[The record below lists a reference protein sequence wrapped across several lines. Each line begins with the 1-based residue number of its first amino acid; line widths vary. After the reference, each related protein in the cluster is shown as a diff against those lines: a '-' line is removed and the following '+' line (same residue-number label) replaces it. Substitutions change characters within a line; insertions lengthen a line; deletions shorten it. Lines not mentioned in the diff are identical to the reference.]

1 MHEQD
6 GASLVR
12 AVVSKEAKVFRFQL
26 CKIIADILYQW
37 VSEAT
42 RQGVPASSYSYQL
55 RLAGGPQKGE
65 RGRSSRLSTTTT
77 VYDYQSLLRDRRLKV
92 IFFKILKSAR
102 REPVLMLRFYWAS
115 FVMFVAASALAFHR
129 LLVSL
134 SETYLGAVSFT
145 SKRFAISA

>member
-1 MHEQD
+1 MPLHEQD

-37 VSEAT
+37 VFEALGQGMPA
-42 RQGVPASSYSYQL
+42 RQYS
-55 RLAGGPQKGE
+55 
-65 RGRSSRLSTTTT
+65 
-77 VYDYQSLLRDRRLKV
+77 YQSLLRDRRLKV

-102 REPVLMLRFYWAS
+102 REPVLMLRFYWAL
-115 FVMFVAASALAFHR
+115 FVMFIAASALAFRR

-134 SETYLGAVSFT
+134 SEAYLGPLSFAP
-145 SKRFAISA
+145 KRFAISAWNFSWILQRAYPCST